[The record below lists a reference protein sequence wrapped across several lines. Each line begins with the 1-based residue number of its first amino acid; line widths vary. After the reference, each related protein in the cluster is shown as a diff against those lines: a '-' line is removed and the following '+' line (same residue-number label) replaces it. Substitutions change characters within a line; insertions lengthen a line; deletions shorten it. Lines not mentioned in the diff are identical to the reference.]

1 MMIKEQIDLKDLH
14 SIIFLE
20 KGHYSIWFLGGF
32 GLQLKDFD
40 IKIVDSKNKIIPI
53 KEKQLK
59 KQDFKNGKRAK
70 KIFTFQINKSNDYQ
84 LIINKSE
91 SVIVYKS
98 NLVLARCFSKRVENK
113 EIKILIEKD

>member
-1 MMIKEQIDLKDLH
+1 MIKEQIDLKDLH

-40 IKIVDSKNKIIPI
+40 IKIVDSENKIIPI

-59 KQDFKNGKRAK
+59 KTRF
-70 KIFTFQINKSNDYQ
+70 
-84 LIINKSE
+84 
-91 SVIVYKS
+91 
-98 NLVLARCFSKRVENK
+98 
-113 EIKILIEKD
+113 

>member
-1 MMIKEQIDLKDLH
+1 MIKKQIDLKDLH

-20 KGHYSIWFLGGF
+20 KGHYDIWFLGGF
-32 GLQLKDFD
+32 GLQLKDFH
-40 IKIVDSKNKIIPI
+40 IKIVDSENRIIQI
-53 KEKQLK
+53 KENLFK

-70 KIFTFQINKSNDYQ
+70 KVFTFQIQKSDDFQ

-98 NLVLARCFSKRVENK
+98 NLVLAKFFSKRVENK
-113 EIKILIEKD
+113 ELKILIEKD

>member
-40 IKIVDSKNKIIPI
+40 IKIVDSENKIIPI

-59 KQDFKNGKRAK
+59 KTRF
-70 KIFTFQINKSNDYQ
+70 
-84 LIINKSE
+84 
-91 SVIVYKS
+91 
-98 NLVLARCFSKRVENK
+98 
-113 EIKILIEKD
+113 